1 MNWREEL
8 RKEAE
13 QLHKENEF
21 YSFSATQ
28 IQQDKEYFGRF
39 GGQELATKHQETY
52 KRYKHLKWNLLGYLC
67 LFIVGGI
74 LTDIIIEDAYSPYP
88 VFVAESF
95 WEIIQM
101 WVLNIVTICEFIF
114 GAILTIVQV
123 SRIRFFRRRLR
134 VIEELM
140 KSNECAEVKHHE
152 FDSTFSCCRCQHRH
166 SGNHFADFAKTQ

>member
-1 MNWREEL
+1 M
-8 RKEAE
+8 
-13 QLHKENEF
+13 EF
-21 YSFSATQ
+21 
-28 IQQDKEYFGRF
+28 
-39 GGQELATKHQETY
+39 
-52 KRYKHLKWNLLGYLC
+52 
-67 LFIVGGI
+67 VGVSLPFYRRG
-74 LTDIIIEDAYSPYP
+74 DIIIENAYSPYP

-140 KSNECAEVKHHE
+140 KSNECA
-152 FDSTFSCCRCQHRH
+152 
-166 SGNHFADFAKTQ
+166 GGKTS

>member
-1 MNWREEL
+1 MNWKEEL

-13 QLHKENEF
+13 QLLKEDEF

-28 IQQDKEYFGRF
+28 IRQDKEYFGRF

-52 KRYKHLKWNLLGYLC
+52 KRYKHFKWNLLGYLC
-67 LFIVGGI
+67 LFIVGAI
-74 LTDIIIEDAYSPYP
+74 LTDIIIENAYSPYP

-140 KSNECAEVKHHE
+140 KSNECA
-152 FDSTFSCCRCQHRH
+152 
-166 SGNHFADFAKTQ
+166 GGKTS

>member
-52 KRYKHLKWNLLGYLC
+52 KRYKHLKWNLLGVSLPFYRR
-67 LFIVGGI
+67 GY
-74 LTDIIIEDAYSPYP
+74 TDRYY
-88 VFVAESF
+88 
-95 WEIIQM
+95 
-101 WVLNIVTICEFIF
+101 
-114 GAILTIVQV
+114 
-123 SRIRFFRRRLR
+123 
-134 VIEELM
+134 
-140 KSNECAEVKHHE
+140 H
-152 FDSTFSCCRCQHRH
+152 
-166 SGNHFADFAKTQ
+166 

>member
-52 KRYKHLKWNLLGYLC
+52 N
-67 LFIVGGI
+67 
-74 LTDIIIEDAYSPYP
+74 IIIEDAYSPYP

-140 KSNECAEVKHHE
+140 KSNECA
-152 FDSTFSCCRCQHRH
+152 
-166 SGNHFADFAKTQ
+166 GGKTS

>member
-67 LFIVGGI
+67 LFIVA
-74 LTDIIIEDAYSPYP
+74 L
-88 VFVAESF
+88 
-95 WEIIQM
+95 
-101 WVLNIVTICEFIF
+101 
-114 GAILTIVQV
+114 
-123 SRIRFFRRRLR
+123 SRF
-134 VIEELM
+134 
-140 KSNECAEVKHHE
+140 
-152 FDSTFSCCRCQHRH
+152 CCGKFL
-166 SGNHFADFAKTQ
+166 GNHSDVGTEHRDYLRIYFRCNLNYCAGIAHSFLPQTAARD

>member
-67 LFIVGGI
+67 LFIVGVSLRMLI
-74 LTDIIIEDAYSPYP
+74 RLIPFLLRK
-88 VFVAESF
+88 VFGKSF
-95 WEIIQM
+95 
-101 WVLNIVTICEFIF
+101 
-114 GAILTIVQV
+114 
-123 SRIRFFRRRLR
+123 
-134 VIEELM
+134 
-140 KSNECAEVKHHE
+140 
-152 FDSTFSCCRCQHRH
+152 RC
-166 SGNHFADFAKTQ
+166 GY